1 MNTYTLVILAA
12 GMGSRYGGLKQM
24 DVMSEEGDTIIDFS
38 IYDAIEAGFK
48 KVVFIVRED
57 FIDQFKAIFDEKLAG
72 KIEVVYVCQEIH
84 KVPSGYPIHP
94 ERSKP
99 WGTGHAL
106 LMAKDVVEDNF
117 IVINGDDF
125 YSREAFK
132 SIIAELSNLD
142 KNSYNMCMVGY
153 GLDQTISDNG
163 YVSRGQCY
171 INENHELTDVIERTH
186 IEKIGGDIIRKDD
199 EGNSVIMNNDTIVSM
214 NFWGFTPKF
223 LEVLEQ
229 DFKVFMDERS
239 TELKSEFFIPTVVSN
254 VIHANKGAVKVLTSG
269 AKWYGVTYAE
279 DKLVVTKAITELK
292 QKRVYPKHLWG

>member
-1 MNTYTLVILAA
+1 MNTYTLVVLAA

-24 DVMSEEGDTIIDFS
+24 DTMSDEGDTIIDFS

-48 KVVFIVRED
+48 KVVFIIRED

-106 LMAKDVVEDNF
+106 LMTKDVVKDNF

-125 YSREAFK
+125 YSREAFN
-132 SIIAELSNLD
+132 SIIGELSGLD

-153 GLDQTISDNG
+153 SLDKTISDNG

-171 INENHELTDVIERTH
+171 VNENNELTDVIERTH
-186 IEKIGGDIIRKDD
+186 IEKVGEDIIRKDE
-199 EGNSVIMNNDTIVSM
+199 EGNSVIMKNDTIVSM

-229 DFKVFMDERS
+229 DFEGFMNERS

-254 VIHANKGAVKVLTSG
+254 IIHANKGVVKVLTSD

-279 DKLVVTKAITELK
+279 DKSVVTKAITELK
-292 QKRVYPKHLWG
+292 QKGVYPKYLWS